1 MDKMAFLCIEVLFK
15 SYRNMQLASKRG
27 DVCLIETTH
36 INETAIFTIN
46 WQMGEHTETVSA
58 IMIYLK

>member
-1 MDKMAFLCIEVLFK
+1 MYFLCIELLLK
-15 SYRNMQLASKRG
+15 THKNMQFANKRG

-36 INETAIFTIN
+36 INETTIFMIN
-46 WQMGEHTETVSA
+46 QQMGKHAETVSA